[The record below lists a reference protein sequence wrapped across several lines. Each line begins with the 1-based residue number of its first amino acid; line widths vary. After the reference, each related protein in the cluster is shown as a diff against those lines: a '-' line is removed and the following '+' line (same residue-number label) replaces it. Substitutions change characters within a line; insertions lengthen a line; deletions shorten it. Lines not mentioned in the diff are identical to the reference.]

1 MNSEQ
6 ATHFQNFI
14 RFQALVIML
23 KVSNYTRTR
32 IELLD
37 KQGLP
42 PVGILRSLKN
52 EGLVVS
58 LSSVTRIIKKLQT
71 TGSVANRPHSGRPAK
86 LSSREAQAFI
96 NQQMRKNDEMTS
108 GQIQKKLMKYGI
120 SVCSAT
126 VRRMRS
132 KLGGTLQRTAYC
144 QLIREPNKVKRLE
157 YVQRVLESGDT
168 FDNVI
173 FSDEC
178 SVSLEQYRRTC
189 YRKVD
194 EPTKRKPKP
203 KHPVKVHVW
212 AGISRHGA
220 TKICIFDGIM
230 DAVLFCN
237 ILQTTLLPFVREKL
251 PDHRLMQDNDPKH
264 TSRLA
269 KAFFQEN
276 GINWWPTPAESPDL
290 NPIENLW
297 HELKFFLESK
307 VKPRSKQ
314 ELVDGIKKFWA
325 KKVTPAKCA
334 KYIDH
339 VLYKAV
345 PAVVEAQ
352 GAATKY

>member
-1 MNSEQ
+1 MP
-6 ATHFQNFI
+6 
-14 RFQALVIML
+14 

-42 PVGILRSLKN
+42 PVGILRSLKS
-52 EGLVVS
+52 EGLAIS
-58 LSSVTRIIKKLQT
+58 LSSVTRIIKKLRI
-71 TGSVANRPHSGRPAK
+71 TGSVANRPRSGRPAK

-108 GQIQKKLMKYGI
+108 GQIQKKLVKFGI

-126 VRRMRS
+126 VRRTRR
-132 KLGGTLQRTAYC
+132 KLGWTLQRTAYC

-173 FSDEC
+173 LSDEC

-230 DAVLFCN
+230 DAALFCN
-237 ILQTTLLPFVREKL
+237 ILETTLLPFVREKL

-297 HELKFFLESK
+297 HELKFCLESK
-307 VKPRSKQ
+307 VKPRNKQ

>member
-1 MNSEQ
+1 MP
-6 ATHFQNFI
+6 
-14 RFQALVIML
+14 
-23 KVSNYTRTR
+23 KVSDYTQKR
-32 IELLD
+32 IELPD

-42 PVGILRSLKN
+42 PVEILRSMKN
-52 EGLVVS
+52 EGLLVS
-58 LSSVTRIIKKLQT
+58 LASVRRNIKKLRI
-71 TGSVANRPHSGRPAK
+71 TGSVVNLPRSGRPAK
-86 LSSREAQAFI
+86 LSMEAQAYI
-96 NQQMRKNDEMTS
+96 DQQMRKNDETTS
-108 GQIQKKLMKYGI
+108 DQIQKKLGKYGI
-120 SVCSAT
+120 SVCSST
-126 VRRMRS
+126 VQRMRK
-132 KLGGTLQRTAYC
+132 KLGWTLQRTAYY
-144 QLIREPNKVKRLE
+144 QLIRDPNKVKRLE
-157 YVQRVLESGDT
+157 YAQRVLESGDT
-168 FDNVI
+168 FHVI

-189 YRKVD
+189 YRKID

-230 DAVLFCN
+230 DAVLFCD
-237 ILQTTLLPFVREKL
+237 ILETTLVPFIREKL
-251 PDHRLMQDNDPKH
+251 PDHRLMQDNNPKH

-269 KAFFQEN
+269 KAFFEDK

-297 HELKFFLESK
+297 HELKFYLESK
-307 VKPRSKQ
+307 VKPRNKQ

-325 KKVTPAKCA
+325 KKVTREKCA

-339 VLYKAV
+339 ALYKAI

-352 GAATKY
+352 GAATKH